1 MIIRLFIVYF
11 FILYKPISLLYK
23 LSGIMMTG
31 LILAGYGICI
41 ANIIYTSKSVCKTTT
56 LGKLSLANSII
67 FLIVA
72 SIMLVFTHTIIWIP
86 ICKNLC
92 SRNKQAQQVIPKD
105 ESVQE
110 KQKLV
115 DTTSSNIP
123 AQAFPSAPPQN
134 KPAPTAPKAEAPA
147 KVVDNDGIE

>member
-1 MIIRLFIVYF
+1 MIVYF

-56 LGKLSLANSII
+56 LGKLSVANSII

-72 SIMLVFTHTIIWIP
+72 SMMLVFTHTIIWIP
-86 ICKNLC
+86 LCKNLC
-92 SRNKQAQQVIPKD
+92 ARNKQAQTVIPKD
-105 ESVQE
+105 DSVQE

-115 DTTSSNIP
+115 DTTTSNNVP
-123 AQAFPSAPPQN
+123 AQPTPSAPPQN
-134 KPAPTAPKAEAPA
+134 KPPAPTAPKAEAPA